1 MSSNFLDV
9 KVTLIS
15 VWHEPQMALVRGA
28 LICNQIGTHTDDQ
41 QLSSIGWQSFI
52 QPTDPYLS
60 PPFHRVSEA
69 FLVTHVRQP
78 SFRYK
83 QFYNVQFGK
92 GQKLFD
98 CESSNISGEFFVSS
112 SLLASEQTCVLGNGA
127 R

>member
-1 MSSNFLDV
+1 MNHKWLLSVGPSFATKLELTLMTSNCHPLVDSPSFSLQ
-9 KVTLIS
+9 TNIS
-15 VWHEPQMALVRGA
+15 LTTVPSGL
-28 LICNQIGTHTDDQ
+28 
-41 QLSSIGWQSFI
+41 
-52 QPTDPYLS
+52 
-60 PPFHRVSEA
+60 
-69 FLVTHVRQP
+69 FLVTHVCQP